1 MWDWDKGEHENCM
14 CDRYT
19 GCAGCKRPA
28 GLNLYRA
35 MGAIRHKD
43 VVFLECC
50 ADVKRMTWKMY
61 GMCAG
66 NCSDENRFKRKP
78 DWSVT

>member
-1 MWDWDKGEHENCM
+1 MYKMWDWDKGKHENYM

-19 GCAGCKRPA
+19 GCAGCKRSA

-50 ADVKRMTWKMY
+50 ADVKRMR
-61 GMCAG
+61 
-66 NCSDENRFKRKP
+66 SENVCNVREQLLRRKYI
-78 DWSVT
+78 